1 MFAPTSRLHLCLG
14 MSNVDQPPFF
24 FLFFALDHVLFFR
37 FKRPLARGST
47 GLAVKATAKT
57 GGAKVPLSACASN
70 GDVVQLA
77 GTLYAVIKAKHD
89 VDSNLESATVNVNF
103 TVTSAAIMISADDED
118 AFLTPFDGGSPQA
131 ATTSY
136 SSAKTLV
143 EDENLRMTPDSGSDD
158 HDTTEEVMSAAL
170 ASSSVGSPKKKRKTK
185 SSKKN
190 KNK

>member
-24 FLFFALDHVLFFR
+24 YLFFALDHILFFR

-118 AFLTPFDGGSPQA
+118 AFLTPFDGGSPPVT
-131 ATTSY
+131 TTSC
-136 SSAKTLV
+136 SHA
-143 EDENLRMTPDSGSDD
+143 LRMTPDSGSDENESA
-158 HDTTEEVMSAAL
+158 EEVMSSAL